1 MPNTRYRRGQH
12 YAADMAVYSRQMAG
26 DNSRELSRLKRNLI
40 RALQE
45 DVTEKQRTALLL
57 YYAEGY
63 NMREIGEKLG
73 VDKSTISRT
82 IKRGAAAPA
91 LPALR
96 GGGLPAQYA
105 IKQKHGRF
113 RGRVF
118 HSMGPKVSKGK
129 MEKNALPS
137 T

>member
-1 MPNTRYRRGQH
+1 MPNTRYRRGRH

-45 DVTEKQRTALLL
+45 DVTEKQRTVLLL

-82 IKRGAAAPA
+82 IKRGERR
-91 LPALR
+91 LQRCLR
-96 GGGLPAQYA
+96 YGAEAYL
-105 IKQKHGRF
+105 R
-113 RGRVF
+113 
-118 HSMGPKVSKGK
+118 SMGP
-129 MEKNALPS
+129 
-137 T
+137 